1 LKVSPA
7 HAELRAAT
15 RALHDRVEAVVGLPE
30 RATTVAEYRAAL
42 ERFWGFHAPLE
53 AALADRDWRGFDFEA
68 RRRACA
74 AAADLATLGG
84 GDLRDLPQWR
94 AGRPS
99 TEAEALGVL
108 YVLEGSTLGGS
119 VIRRGL
125 DAQLGPQV
133 AGATRF
139 FDGRGRAG
147 GRLWR
152 EFLTVMDQRVR
163 TPEERAAAVQ
173 GAQATFQ
180 AMIDWF
186 TPGCGDP
193 SLDAP
198 GGLL

>member
-1 LKVSPA
+1 MKLSPA

-30 RATTVAEYRAAL
+30 RATTVAEYRMAL

-53 AALADRDWRGFDFEA
+53 AALAERDWRGFDFDA
-68 RRRACA
+68 RRRADE
-74 AAADLATLGG
+74 AAADLRALGAG
-84 GDLRDLPQWR
+84 GPDGLPQWR
-94 AGRPS
+94 AVRPS
-99 TEAEALGVL
+99 SEAEAFGVL
-108 YVLEGSTLGGS
+108 YVLEGSTLGGR

-125 DAQLGPQV
+125 DARLGSQV
-133 AGATRF
+133 AGAARF
-139 FDGRGRAG
+139 FDGRGTAG

-152 EFLTVMDQRVR
+152 EFLVVLDERVR
-163 TPEERAAAVQ
+163 APEQRAAAVQ
-173 GAQATFQ
+173 GARATFQ

-198 GGLL
+198 GELL